1 MKRIALIKFDD
12 SDNPWMVYKDV
23 GMFLY
28 MMAKEYNYKSTYLY
42 FNTIYN
48 TSEWNPEFKNYVKP
62 ICLGSSNDY
71 RRQIKLAKYYL
82 KEHAS
87 DIDILMLFNY
97 GSTVWKLARLAKRY
111 NPNIIVYSKLDMGK
125 GGYQHFCNTKIT
137 TPVKNYF
144 EKIKSRYV
152 DFFSVETKLYFESLK
167 KLSVFRDKIM
177 YLPNGVSLLDVNLNE
192 VEKYDKENIIITI
205 GRLGDYSK
213 HNELLLEAM
222 VLLPEY
228 ILKKWKFYFVGPYTK
243 EFAIYLKRFILENP
257 KIKNSIVLTGKVEN
271 RTALYSLCKRAKII
285 CMTSRSESVCI
296 AVVEAMYFG
305 AYPVLTNYS
314 NFVWDIT
321 NQGKL
326 GYVTEQTAAAVS
338 DSLTKAIQNPE
349 LDNLNNECKNYA
361 RQYFNYKYLA
371 GNLNNFISKY
381 I

>member
-1 MKRIALIKFDD
+1 M
-12 SDNPWMVYKDV
+12 
-23 GMFLY
+23 
-28 MMAKEYNYKSTYLY
+28 
-42 FNTIYN
+42 
-48 TSEWNPEFKNYVKP
+48 
-62 ICLGSSNDY
+62 
-71 RRQIKLAKYYL
+71 
-82 KEHAS
+82 
-87 DIDILMLFNY
+87 
-97 GSTVWKLARLAKRY
+97 
-111 NPNIIVYSKLDMGK
+111 
-125 GGYQHFCNTKIT
+125 
-137 TPVKNYF
+137 
-144 EKIKSRYV
+144 
-152 DFFSVETKLYFESLK
+152 
-167 KLSVFRDKIM
+167 
-177 YLPNGVSLLDVNLNE
+177 LDVNLNE

-271 RTALYSLCKRAKII
+271 RTALYSLCKRDKII

>member
-28 MMAKEYNYKSTYLY
+28 MMAKEYNYKSIYLY

-48 TSEWNPEFKNYVKP
+48 TSEWNSEFTHYVKP

-97 GSTVWKLARLAKRY
+97 GSTVWKVARLAKKY

-137 TPVKNYF
+137 TLVKNYF

-167 KLSVFRDKIM
+167 KISVFKNKIM

-228 ILKKWKFYFVGPYTK
+228 ILKNWKFYFVGPYTK

-257 KIKNSIVLTGKVEN
+257 KIKNSIVLTGKVES

-326 GYVTEQTAAAVS
+326 GYVTEHTAAAVS

-349 LDNLNNECKNYA
+349 LDNLNNECKSYA
-361 RQYFNYKYLA
+361 RQYFDYKYLA